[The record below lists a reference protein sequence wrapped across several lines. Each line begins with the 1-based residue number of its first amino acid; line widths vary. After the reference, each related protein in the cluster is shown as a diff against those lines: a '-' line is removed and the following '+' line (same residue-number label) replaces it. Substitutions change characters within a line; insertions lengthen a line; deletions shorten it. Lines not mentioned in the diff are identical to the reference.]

1 MIGRI
6 VESVGGYV
14 NAHPRLRTLMAKP
27 RYPVLPWNWA
37 AEVPDRTLPIDVV
50 KTLNLRWQEKPTFN
64 AVYVCGERQ
73 GVSGHVVRAGSA
85 GDLVAPTM
93 VDALI
98 THADAARER
107 GRSIL
112 ADVGRQAR
120 VTLELPMLNT
130 LGLLDPGLMLAVGEG
145 GSTWHGLVRA
155 TSIGAEWTE
164 SLSVRQTIE
173 VERHYL

>member
-64 AVYVCGERQ
+64 AV
-73 GVSGHVVRAGSA
+73 SGHVVR
-85 GDLVAPTM
+85 
-93 VDALI
+93 
-98 THADAARER
+98 R
-107 GRSIL
+107 
-112 ADVGRQAR
+112 
-120 VTLELPMLNT
+120 
-130 LGLLDPGLMLAVGEG
+130 LGGWSRRRWSM
-145 GSTWHGLVRA
+145 R
-155 TSIGAEWTE
+155 
-164 SLSVRQTIE
+164 
-173 VERHYL
+173 

>member
-14 NAHPRLRTLMAKP
+14 NAHPRLRTLMAKS

-73 GVSGHVVRAGSA
+73 GVTGHVVRAGTA
-85 GDLVAPTM
+85 GDLVAPTV

-145 GSTWHGLVRA
+145 GSIWHGLVCA
-155 TSIGAEWTE
+155 TSIAAEWTE